1 MALTTLR
8 RLRYPGMIPIAALMI
23 VLFVALDLMS
33 GAVRNS
39 EELNR
44 TFVPLL
50 FLVLLG
56 LLVLAVMV
64 VINVIKLVR
73 RYRQQAA
80 GSRLTGRI
88 LIRFVLLSL
97 LPVGVVYYY
106 SLGFLLHGIDS
117 WFDVEIDRAMQD
129 AIALNQASLDL
140 NQRILLKYSQ
150 QLLTGL
156 ADNSTPASALSLET
170 LRRQASALKAPLLGP
185 GGQVQ
190 GYANEDPAQ
199 SEQLLAGLEDNAT
212 PAAALSLETLRR
224 QAGALEALLL
234 DPDGQ
239 VQGYANE
246 DPTQLVPDQPH
257 RELLQRVRS
266 GTNYVGL
273 ETRAGGD
280 LVVRVL
286 VADPLDHSPKL
297 QIIFPTSE
305 HISGLSQRLED
316 AYNRYA
322 ELAYL
327 RQSLK
332 LSFSVTLSLVLGFGL
347 MAALIAA
354 FHTARRLVTPVADI
368 ARGTRAVA
376 AGDYEQQL
384 PVPRHDDELALLV
397 TSFNTMTQR
406 IAEARDTADRSQ
418 RAVEAQRAY
427 LETVLG
433 RLSSGVVSIDPAQ
446 RLRTAN
452 PAASHILGLSLDEMR
467 EQDLAGLTR
476 QHPQVARWVETVQE
490 HLDDPEEWRTEIT
503 LFGGEGRQV
512 LLCRGSPLL
521 RPGSDEYGHV
531 VVFDDIT
538 TLITAQRDA
547 AWGEVAR
554 RLAHEIKNPL
564 TPIQL
569 SAERLRH
576 KLLPKLRDRD
586 AGIVDR
592 ATHTIIT
599 QVEAM
604 KGMVND
610 FSSYARTPKMETEPL
625 GLDALV
631 AEVMDLYCD
640 PGSGRH
646 LELRLQAPGARIM
659 GDPRRLRQV
668 IHNLVKNAQE
678 AVEDSAEPRILV
690 ATSQVEH
697 AEQRCVELWVQDNG
711 GGIDETL
718 LGTIFDP
725 YVTTKA
731 KGTGLGLA
739 IVKKIIEEHGGIIW
753 VENADAGARLTARL
767 PRWQAEAGRSGSP
780 STADTIDT

>member
-1 MALTTLR
+1 MALATLK
-8 RLRYPGMIPIAALMI
+8 RLRYPGLLPVAALMI
-23 VLFVALDLMS
+23 VLVVALDLMS

-44 TFVPLL
+44 TFLPLL

-64 VINVIKLVR
+64 VVNVVKLVR
-73 RYRQQAA
+73 HYRRQTA

-117 WFDVEIDRAMQD
+117 WFDVEIDRAMED

-140 NQRILLKYSQ
+140 NQRVLLKYC
-150 QLLTGL
+150 
-156 ADNSTPASALSLET
+156 
-170 LRRQASALKAPLLGP
+170 
-185 GGQVQ
+185 
-190 GYANEDPAQ
+190 
-199 SEQLLAGLEDNAT
+199 EQLLAGLEADAPT
-212 PAAALSLETLRR
+212 APSLETLRR

-234 DPDGQ
+234 GPGGQ
-239 VQGYANE
+239 VRGYANE
-246 DPTQLVPDQPH
+246 DPTQLVPDHPH
-257 RELLQRVRS
+257 REILQRVRS

-273 ETRAGGD
+273 ETRPGGE
-280 LVVRVL
+280 LMVRVL
-286 VADPLDHSPKL
+286 VADPLDHSPRL
-297 QIIFPTSE
+297 QLVFPTSE

-322 ELAYL
+322 ELSYL

-332 LSFSVTLSLVLGFGL
+332 LSFSITLSLVLGFGL

-354 FHTARRLVTPVADI
+354 FHTARRLVAPVADL
-368 ARGTRAVA
+368 ARGTRTVA

-384 PVPRHDDELALLV
+384 PVPRHDDELTFLV
-397 TSFNTMTQR
+397 TSFNAMTQR
-406 IAEARDTADRSQ
+406 IAQARDTADRSQ

-433 RLSSGVVSIDPAQ
+433 RLSSGVVSIDSAQ
-446 RLRTAN
+446 QLRTAN
-452 PAASHILGLSLDEMR
+452 PAASHILGLSPDEMR
-467 EQDLAGLTR
+467 EQSLARLAR
-476 QHPQVARWVETVQE
+476 RHPQVSPWVETVQE
-490 HLDDPEEWRTEIT
+490 HLEAPEEWRTEIT
-503 LFGGEGRQV
+503 LFGGEGRRI

-521 RPGSDEYGHV
+521 RPDGNQYGHV

-538 TLITAQRDA
+538 TLIRAQRDA

-576 KLLPKLRDRD
+576 KLLPKLRGRD
-586 AGIVDR
+586 ADILDR
-592 ATHTIIT
+592 ATHTIVT

-625 GLDALV
+625 APDTLV
-631 AEVMDLYCD
+631 AEVMDLYRTAD
-640 PGSGRH
+640 SGSH
-646 LELRLQAPGARIM
+646 LELRLEAPEARIM

-678 AVEDSAEPRILV
+678 AVEGGTQPHILV
-690 ATSQVEH
+690 ATAQVEQH
-697 AEQRCVELWVQDNG
+697 GVELWVQDNG
-711 GGIDETL
+711 GGVAEDL
-718 LGTIFDP
+718 LGTLFDP

-739 IVKKIIEEHGGIIW
+739 IVKKIIEEHGGIIG
-753 VENADAGARLTARL
+753 VENADAGARFTARL
-767 PRWQAEAGRSGSP
+767 PLWQGAGGRSDPP
-780 STADTIDT
+780 SSADTGDS

>member
-1 MALTTLR
+1 MALTTLK
-8 RLRYPGMIPIAALMI
+8 RLRYPGMLPVAALMI
-23 VLFVALDLMS
+23 ALFVALNLMS
-33 GAVRNS
+33 GAVQNS
-39 EELNR
+39 EDLNR
-44 TFVPLL
+44 TFLPLL

-56 LLVLAVMV
+56 LLILAVMV
-64 VINVIKLVR
+64 IVNVIKLVR
-73 RYRQQAA
+73 HHRRQAA
-80 GSRLTGRI
+80 GSRLTSRI

-117 WFDVEIDRAMQD
+117 WFDVEVDRAMKD

-140 NQRILLKYSQ
+140 NQRVLLKY
-150 QLLTGL
+150 
-156 ADNSTPASALSLET
+156 
-170 LRRQASALKAPLLGP
+170 
-185 GGQVQ
+185 
-190 GYANEDPAQ
+190 
-199 SEQLLAGLEDNAT
+199 SEQLLASLEDDAT
-212 PAAALSLETLRR
+212 AALALSLETLRR
-224 QAGALEALLL
+224 QAGALEALFLGPGGEVL
-234 DPDGQ
+234 
-239 VQGYANE
+239 GYANE
-246 DPTQLVPDQPH
+246 DPTQLVPDHPH
-257 RELLQRVRS
+257 REILQRVRP
-266 GTNYVGL
+266 GANYVGL
-273 ETRAGGD
+273 ETRAGGE

-286 VADPLDHSPKL
+286 VADSIDHSPRL
-297 QIIFPTSE
+297 QLVFPTSE

-354 FHTARRLVTPVADI
+354 FHTARRLVAPVADI
-368 ARGTRAVA
+368 ARGTRVVA

-384 PVPRHDDELALLV
+384 PVPRHDDELAFLV
-397 TSFNTMTQR
+397 TSFNAMTQR
-406 IAEARDTADRSQ
+406 IAQARNTADRSQ
-418 RAVEAQRAY
+418 RAVESQRSY

-433 RLSSGVVSIDPAQ
+433 RLSSGVVSIDPVQ

-452 PAASHILGLSLDEMR
+452 PAASHILGLSLAEMQ

-476 QHPQVARWVETVQE
+476 RHPQVLRWVETVQE
-490 HLDDPEEWRTEIT
+490 HLNDPKEWRTEIT

-521 RPGSDEYGHV
+521 RPDGDEYGHV

-538 TLITAQRDA
+538 TLIRAQRDA
-547 AWGEVAR
+547 AWGEVAH

-576 KLLPKLRDRD
+576 KLLPKLQDRD
-586 AGIVDR
+586 ADIVDR

-604 KGMVND
+604 QGMVND
-610 FSSYARTPKMETEPL
+610 FSSYARTPKRETELL
-625 GLDALV
+625 GLDTLV
-631 AEVMDLYCD
+631 AEVMDLYRSA
-640 PGSGRH
+640 GSSSH
-646 LELRLQAPGARIM
+646 LELRLEAPGVLIM

-678 AVEDSAEPRILV
+678 AVESCAEPHILV

-697 AEQRCVELWVQDNG
+697 AEQHSVELWVQDNG
-711 GGIDETL
+711 GGIDEAL

-725 YVTTKA
+725 YVTTKS

-753 VENADAGARLTARL
+753 VENVDTGARLTARF
-767 PRWQAEAGRSGSP
+767 PVWQGEASCSDPP
-780 STADTIDT
+780 SAADTIATRSTGLRNA

>member
-1 MALTTLR
+1 MALATLK
-8 RLRYPGMIPIAALMI
+8 RLRYPGMLPIAALMI

-39 EELNR
+39 EELSR
-44 TFVPLL
+44 TFLPLL

-64 VINVIKLVR
+64 VVNVVKLVR
-73 RYRQQAA
+73 HYRRQTT
-80 GSRLTGRI
+80 GSRLTSRI

-117 WFDVEIDRAMQD
+117 WFDVEIDRAMED

-140 NQRILLKYSQ
+140 NQRVLLKY
-150 QLLTGL
+150 
-156 ADNSTPASALSLET
+156 
-170 LRRQASALKAPLLGP
+170 
-185 GGQVQ
+185 
-190 GYANEDPAQ
+190 
-199 SEQLLAGLEDNAT
+199 SEQLLASLEGSAT
-212 PAAALSLETLRR
+212 TAPGPSLETLRR
-224 QAGALEALLL
+224 QAGALEALLFG
-234 DPDGQ
+234 PGGQ
-239 VQGYANE
+239 VRGYANE
-246 DPTQLVPDQPH
+246 DPTQLVPDRPH
-257 RELLQRVRS
+257 REILQRVRS

-286 VADPLDHSPKL
+286 VADPIDHAPKL
-297 QIIFPTSE
+297 QLVFPTSE
-305 HISGLSQRLED
+305 HISGLSQRLEA

-354 FHTARRLVTPVADI
+354 FHTARRLVAPVADI

-384 PVPRHDDELALLV
+384 PVPRHDDELTFLV
-397 TSFNTMTQR
+397 TSFNAMTQR
-406 IAEARDTADRSQ
+406 IAQARDTADRSQ
-418 RAVEAQRAY
+418 QAVEAQRAY

-433 RLSSGVVSIDPAQ
+433 RLSSGVVSVDPAQ

-476 QHPQVARWVETVQE
+476 RHPQVSRWVETVQE
-490 HLDDPEEWRTEIT
+490 HLDASEEWRTEIT

-521 RPGSDEYGHV
+521 RPNGNQYGHV

-576 KLLPKLRDRD
+576 KLLPKLWDRD

-610 FSSYARTPKMETEPL
+610 FSSYARTPKMEVECL
-625 GLDALV
+625 CLDTLV
-631 AEVMDLYCD
+631 AEVMDLYRAA
-640 PGSGRH
+640 GSGSH
-646 LELRLQAPGARIM
+646 LALRLEAPGARIM

-678 AVEDSAEPRILV
+678 AVEGHTEPHILV
-690 ATSQVEH
+690 ATSQVEQ
-697 AEQRCVELWVQDNG
+697 AEQYSVELWVQDNG
-711 GGIDETL
+711 GGVAAAL

-753 VENADAGARLTARL
+753 VENAAAGARLTARL
-767 PRWQAEAGRSGSP
+767 PLWQGEAGRSDPP
-780 STADTIDT
+780 SAADTTRGC

>member
-1 MALTTLR
+1 MALATLK
-8 RLRYPGMIPIAALMI
+8 RLRYPGMLPVAALMI

-33 GAVRNS
+33 GAVQNS

-44 TFVPLL
+44 AFVPLL

-64 VINVIKLVR
+64 VINVVKLVR
-73 RYRQQAA
+73 RYRRQAV

-117 WFDVEIDRAMQD
+117 WFDVEIDRAMKD

-140 NQRILLKYSQ
+140 NQRVLLKYSE
-150 QLLTGL
+150 QLFV
-156 ADNSTPASALSLET
+156 SLEDT
-170 LRRQASALKAPLLGP
+170 AMTAPAFG
-185 GGQVQ
+185 
-190 GYANEDPAQ
+190 
-199 SEQLLAGLEDNAT
+199 
-212 PAAALSLETLRR
+212 LETLRR

-234 DPDGQ
+234 GPGGQ
-239 VQGYANE
+239 IQGYANE
-246 DPTQLVPDQPH
+246 DPTQLVPDHPH
-257 RELLQRVRS
+257 REILQRVRA
-266 GTNYVGL
+266 GIDYVGL
-273 ETRAGGD
+273 ETRPGGE
-280 LVVRVL
+280 LVIRVL
-286 VADPLDHSPKL
+286 VADPGDHSPELQADPIDHSPML
-297 QIIFPTSE
+297 QIVFPTSE
-305 HISGLSQRLED
+305 HISGLSQRLEA

-347 MAALIAA
+347 MAALITA
-354 FHTARRLVTPVADI
+354 FHTARRLVAPVTDI

-376 AGDYEQQL
+376 AGNYEQQL
-384 PVPRHDDELALLV
+384 PMPRHDDELAFLV
-397 TSFNTMTQR
+397 TSFNAMTQR
-406 IAEARDTADRSQ
+406 IAQARDTADHSQ

-433 RLSSGVVSIDPAQ
+433 RLSSGVVSTDPAQ

-467 EQDLAGLTR
+467 QQGLAGLTR
-476 QHPQVARWVETVQE
+476 RHPQISRWVETVQE
-490 HLDDPEEWRTEIT
+490 HLDDSAKWRTEIT
-503 LFGGEGRQV
+503 LFGSKGRQV

-521 RPGSDEYGHV
+521 RPDGDKYGHV

-576 KLLPKLRDRD
+576 KLLPKLRDWD
-586 AGIVDR
+586 AGILDR

-604 KGMVND
+604 KEMVND
-610 FSSYARTPKMETEPL
+610 FSSYARTPEMETEPL
-625 GLDALV
+625 YLGALV
-631 AEVMDLYCD
+631 SEVMNLYCD
-640 PGSGRH
+640 AGSSGH
-646 LELRLQAPGARIM
+646 LALRLLAPGARIR

-678 AVEDSAEPRILV
+678 AVEGRAEPRILV
-690 ATSQVEH
+690 AISPVEH

-711 GGIDETL
+711 GGVDETL
-718 LGTIFDP
+718 LCTIFDP

-753 VENADAGARLTARL
+753 VENTDAGARFTARL
-767 PRWQAEAGRSGSP
+767 PQWQGGTGCPDPP
-780 STADTIDT
+780 SAADTIDTQSIRLKTV

>member
-1 MALTTLR
+1 MAPATLK
-8 RLRYPGMIPIAALMI
+8 RLRYPGMVPVAALLI
-23 VLFVALDLMS
+23 VLFIALDLMS
-33 GAVRNS
+33 GAVQNS
-39 EELNR
+39 ETLSR
-44 TFVPLL
+44 AFLPLL
-50 FLVLLG
+50 SLVLLG

-64 VINVIKLVR
+64 VVNLVKLVR
-73 RYRQQAA
+73 RYRRQAA
-80 GSRLTGRI
+80 GSRLTSRI

-117 WFDVEIDRAMQD
+117 WFDVEIDRAMED

-140 NQRILLKYSQ
+140 NQRLLLKYSQ
-150 QLLTGL
+150 QLLAGIEDSSATAL
-156 ADNSTPASALSLET
+156 ALSLE
-170 LRRQASALKAPLLGP
+170 G
-185 GGQVQ
+185 
-190 GYANEDPAQ
+190 
-199 SEQLLAGLEDNAT
+199 
-212 PAAALSLETLRR
+212 LRR
-224 QAGALEALLL
+224 QAGALEALILG
-234 DPDGQ
+234 PGGQ
-239 VQGYANE
+239 VYGYANE
-246 DPTQLVPDQPH
+246 DPTQLVPDQPR
-257 RELLQRVRS
+257 REVLQRVRA
-266 GTNYVGL
+266 GADYVGL
-273 ETRAGGD
+273 ETRDGGD

-286 VADPLDHSPKL
+286 VADPITRSRGL
-297 QIIFPTSE
+297 QIVFPTSE
-305 HISGLSQRLED
+305 HISGLSQRLETV
-316 AYNRYA
+316 YNRYA

-327 RQSLK
+327 RRSLK

-368 ARGTRAVA
+368 ARGTQAVA

-397 TSFNTMTQR
+397 TSFNAMTQR
-406 IAEARDTADRSQ
+406 IAQARDAADRSQ

-433 RLSSGVVSIDPAQ
+433 RLSSGVVSIDPTQ

-452 PAASHILGLSLDEMR
+452 PAASHILGLSPDAMR
-467 EQDLAGLTR
+467 EQDLAGLVR
-476 QHPQVARWVETVQE
+476 RRPQIAPWVETVQE
-490 HLDDPEEWRTEIT
+490 HLDDPREWRTELT
-503 LFGGEGRQV
+503 FFGGEGRQV

-521 RPGSDEYGHV
+521 RPDGDEYGHV

-576 KLLPKLRDRD
+576 KLLPKLRDQD
-586 AGIVDR
+586 ADILDR
-592 ATHTIIT
+592 STHTIVA

-604 KGMVND
+604 KEMVND
-610 FSSYARTPKMETEPL
+610 FSSYARKPEMETEPL
-625 GLDALV
+625 CLDTLV
-631 AEVMDLYCD
+631 AEVMDLYRD
-640 PGSGRH
+640 VGSGSH
-646 LELRLQAPGARIM
+646 LALRPQASGTRIM

-678 AVEDSAEPRILV
+678 AVDGHADPRILV

-697 AEQRCVELWVQDNG
+697 AEQRYVELQVRDSG
-711 GGIDETL
+711 GGIDEAL
-718 LGTIFDP
+718 LGTLFDP

-739 IVKKIIEEHGGIIW
+739 IVKKIIEEHGGIIRA
-753 VENADAGARLTARL
+753 ENLDGGARLTARL
-767 PRWQAEAGRSGSP
+767 PIWQGEADRSCPPDAAEAGD
-780 STADTIDT
+780 A

>member
-1 MALTTLR
+1 MALTTLK
-8 RLRYPGMIPIAALMI
+8 RLRYPGMLPVAALMI

-39 EELNR
+39 EDLNR
-44 TFVPLL
+44 TFLPLL

-56 LLVLAVMV
+56 LLILAVMV
-64 VINVIKLVR
+64 IVNVIKLVR
-73 RYRQQAA
+73 RHRQQAA

-117 WFDVEIDRAMQD
+117 WFDVEIDRAMKD

-140 NQRILLKYSQ
+140 NQRVLLKY
-150 QLLTGL
+150 
-156 ADNSTPASALSLET
+156 
-170 LRRQASALKAPLLGP
+170 
-185 GGQVQ
+185 
-190 GYANEDPAQ
+190 
-199 SEQLLAGLEDNAT
+199 SEQLLASLEDNAT
-212 PAAALSLETLRR
+212 AAPVPGLETLRR
-224 QAGALEALLL
+224 QAGALEALFLG
-234 DPDGQ
+234 PGGE
-239 VQGYANE
+239 VRGYANE
-246 DPTQLVPDQPH
+246 DPTQLVPDHPH
-257 RELLQRVRS
+257 REILQRVRP
-266 GTNYVGL
+266 GANYVGL
-273 ETRAGGD
+273 ETRAGSE

-286 VADPLDHSPKL
+286 VADPIDHSPKL
-297 QIIFPTSE
+297 QLVFPTSE

-354 FHTARRLVTPVADI
+354 FHTARRLVAPIADI

-384 PVPRHDDELALLV
+384 PVPRHDDELAFLV
-397 TSFNTMTQR
+397 ASFNAMTQR
-406 IAEARDTADRSQ
+406 IAQARDTADRSQ

-452 PAASHILGLSLDEMR
+452 PAASHILGLSLAEMQ

-476 QHPQVARWVETVQE
+476 RHPQVSRWVETVQE
-490 HLDDPEEWRTEIT
+490 HLDDPKEWRTEIT

-521 RPGSDEYGHV
+521 RPDDDEYGYV

-538 TLITAQRDA
+538 TLIRAQRDA

-569 SAERLRH
+569 SAERLRR

-586 AGIVDR
+586 ADIVDR

-604 KGMVND
+604 QGMVND
-610 FSSYARTPKMETEPL
+610 FSSYARTPRMEAEPL
-625 GLDALV
+625 GLDTFV
-631 AEVMDLYCD
+631 AEVLDLYRAA
-640 PGSGRH
+640 GSSSH
-646 LELRLQAPGARIM
+646 LKLRLEAPGVRIM

-678 AVEDSAEPRILV
+678 AVEGRAEPRILV

-697 AEQRCVELWVQDNG
+697 AEQHCVELWVRDNG
-711 GGIDETL
+711 GGVAEDL
-718 LGTIFDP
+718 LGNIFDP

-753 VENADAGARLTARL
+753 VENADAGARFTARL
-767 PRWQAEAGRSGSP
+767 PLWQGEAGHSDPP
-780 STADTIDT
+780 SAADTIATRSTGLRNA

>member
-1 MALTTLR
+1 MALVTLK
-8 RLRYPGMIPIAALMI
+8 RLHYPGMIPVTALLI

-33 GAVRNS
+33 GAVQNS
-39 EELNR
+39 EALNR
-44 TFVPLL
+44 SFVPLL

-64 VINVIKLVR
+64 VVNLVKLMR
-73 RYRQQAA
+73 RYRRQAA

-88 LIRFVLLSL
+88 LIHFVLLSL

-117 WFDVEIDRAMQD
+117 WFDVEIDRAMKD

-140 NQRILLKYSQ
+140 NQRVLLRYSE
-150 QLLTGL
+150 QLLTSIENN
-156 ADNSTPASALSLET
+156 AVTAPALGLET
-170 LRRQASALKAPLLGP
+170 LRR
-185 GGQVQ
+185 
-190 GYANEDPAQ
+190 
-199 SEQLLAGLEDNAT
+199 
-212 PAAALSLETLRR
+212 R
-224 QAGALEALLL
+224 AGALEALLFG
-234 DPDGQ
+234 PSGQ

-246 DPTQLVPDQPH
+246 DPTQLVPDHPQ
-257 RELLQRVRS
+257 REVLQRVRS
-266 GTNYVGL
+266 GANYVGL
-273 ETRAGGD
+273 ETHAGGE

-286 VADPLDHSPKL
+286 VANPIDHSPKL
-297 QIIFPTSE
+297 QIVFPTSE
-305 HISGLSQRLED
+305 HISGLSQRLEA
-316 AYNRYA
+316 AYNRYT

-368 ARGTRAVA
+368 ARGTQAVA
-376 AGDYEQQL
+376 AGNYEQQL

-397 TSFNTMTQR
+397 TSFNAMTQR
-406 IAEARDTADRSQ
+406 IAQARNTAERSQ
-418 RAVEAQRAY
+418 QAVEAQRAY

-433 RLSSGVVSIDPAQ
+433 RLSSGVVSIDPAR

-452 PAASHILGLSLDEMR
+452 PAASHILGLSPDEMR

-476 QHPQVARWVETVQE
+476 RHPQIECWAETVQE
-490 HLDDPEEWRTEIT
+490 HLDDPKEWRTEIT

-521 RPGSDEYGHV
+521 RPGGDGHGHV

-538 TLITAQRDA
+538 TLITAQRDV

-586 AGIVDR
+586 ADILNR
-592 ATHTIIT
+592 ATHTVIA

-604 KGMVND
+604 QEMVND
-610 FSSYARTPKMETEPL
+610 FSSYARMPEMEAEPL
-625 GLDALV
+625 GLDTLV
-631 AEVMDLYCD
+631 SEVMDLYRD
-640 PGSGRH
+640 AGSGGY
-646 LELRLQAPGARIM
+646 LELRLQASGARIM

-678 AVEDSAEPRILV
+678 AVDGRAEPHILV
-690 ATSQVEH
+690 ATSQAEH
-697 AEQRCVELWVQDNG
+697 AEQRYAELRVRDNG
-711 GGIDETL
+711 EGIDEAL

-753 VENADAGARLTARL
+753 VENADTTGACLTARL
-767 PRWQAEAGRSGSP
+767 PMDSGLLP
-780 STADTIDT
+780 

>member
-1 MALTTLR
+1 MALTTLK
-8 RLRYPGMIPIAALMI
+8 RLRYPGMLPVAALMI

-33 GAVRNS
+33 GAVQNS
-39 EELNR
+39 EDLNR
-44 TFVPLL
+44 TFLPLL

-56 LLVLAVMV
+56 LLILAVMV
-64 VINVIKLVR
+64 IVNVVKLVR
-73 RYRQQAA
+73 RHRQQAA

-117 WFDVEIDRAMQD
+117 WFDVEIDRAMKD

-140 NQRILLKYSQ
+140 NQRVLLKY
-150 QLLTGL
+150 
-156 ADNSTPASALSLET
+156 
-170 LRRQASALKAPLLGP
+170 
-185 GGQVQ
+185 
-190 GYANEDPAQ
+190 
-199 SEQLLAGLEDNAT
+199 SEQLLASLEDNAT
-212 PAAALSLETLRR
+212 AAPAPSLETLRR
-224 QAGALEALLL
+224 QAGALEALFLG
-234 DPDGQ
+234 PGGE
-239 VQGYANE
+239 VRGYANE
-246 DPTQLVPDQPH
+246 DPTQLVPDHPH
-257 RELLQRVRS
+257 REILQRVRP
-266 GTNYVGL
+266 GANYVGL
-273 ETRAGGD
+273 ETRAGSE

-286 VADPLDHSPKL
+286 VVDPIDHSPKL
-297 QIIFPTSE
+297 QLVFPTSE

-354 FHTARRLVTPVADI
+354 FHTARRLVAPIADI

-384 PVPRHDDELALLV
+384 PVPRHDDELAFLV
-397 TSFNTMTQR
+397 ASFNAMTQR
-406 IAEARDTADRSQ
+406 IAQARDTADRSQ

-433 RLSSGVVSIDPAQ
+433 RLSSGVVTIDPAQ

-452 PAASHILGLSLDEMR
+452 PAASHILGLSLAEMQK
-467 EQDLAGLTR
+467 QDLVGLTR
-476 QHPQVARWVETVQE
+476 RHPQVSRWVETVQE
-490 HLDDPEEWRTEIT
+490 HLDDPKEWRTEIT

-521 RPGSDEYGHV
+521 RPNDDKYGYV

-538 TLITAQRDA
+538 TLIRAQRDA

-586 AGIVDR
+586 ADIVDR

-604 KGMVND
+604 QGMVND
-610 FSSYARTPKMETEPL
+610 FSSYARTPRMEAEPL
-625 GLDALV
+625 GLDTLV
-631 AEVMDLYCD
+631 AEVMDLYRAA
-640 PGSGRH
+640 GSSSH
-646 LELRLQAPGARIM
+646 LELRLEAPGVRIM

-678 AVEDSAEPRILV
+678 AVEGRAEPRILV

-697 AEQRCVELWVQDNG
+697 AEQHCVELWVRDNG
-711 GGIDETL
+711 GGVAEDL

-753 VENADAGARLTARL
+753 VENADAGAHFTARL
-767 PRWQAEAGRSGSP
+767 PLWQGEAGHSDPPSAEVTIATRSTGLRN
-780 STADTIDT
+780 A

>member
-1 MALTTLR
+1 MAFTTLK
-8 RLRYPGMIPIAALMI
+8 RLRYPGMLPVAALMI
-23 VLFVALDLMS
+23 VLFVALNLMS
-33 GAVRNS
+33 SAVQNS
-39 EELNR
+39 EDLNR
-44 TFVPLL
+44 TFLPLL

-56 LLVLAVMV
+56 LLILAVMV
-64 VINVIKLVR
+64 IVNVIKLVR
-73 RYRQQAA
+73 HHRRQAA

-117 WFDVEIDRAMQD
+117 WFDVEVDRAMKD

-140 NQRILLKYSQ
+140 NQRVLLKYSE
-150 QLLTGL
+150 QLLT
-156 ADNSTPASALSLET
+156 SLEDDAT
-170 LRRQASALKAPLLGP
+170 AAL
-185 GGQVQ
+185 
-190 GYANEDPAQ
+190 
-199 SEQLLAGLEDNAT
+199 
-212 PAAALSLETLRR
+212 ALSLETLRR
-224 QAGALEALLL
+224 QAGALEALFLGPGGEVL
-234 DPDGQ
+234 
-239 VQGYANE
+239 GYANE
-246 DPTQLVPDQPH
+246 DPTQLVPDHPH
-257 RELLQRVRS
+257 REILQRVRP
-266 GTNYVGL
+266 GANYVGL
-273 ETRAGGD
+273 ETRTGGE

-286 VADPLDHSPKL
+286 VADSIDHSLRL
-297 QIIFPTSE
+297 QLVFPTSE

-354 FHTARRLVTPVADI
+354 FHTARRLVAPVADI

-384 PVPRHDDELALLV
+384 PVPRHDDELAFLV
-397 TSFNTMTQR
+397 TSFNAMTQR
-406 IAEARDTADRSQ
+406 IAQARNTADRSQ
-418 RAVEAQRAY
+418 RAVEAQRSY

-433 RLSSGVVSIDPAQ
+433 RLSSGVVSIDPIQ

-452 PAASHILGLSLDEMR
+452 PAASHILGLSLAEMQ

-476 QHPQVARWVETVQE
+476 RHPQVLRWVETVQE
-490 HLDDPEEWRTEIT
+490 HLNDPKEWRTEIT

-521 RPGSDEYGHV
+521 RPDDNEYGHV

-538 TLITAQRDA
+538 TLIRAQRDA
-547 AWGEVAR
+547 AWGEVAH

-569 SAERLRH
+569 SAERMRH
-576 KLLPKLRDRD
+576 KLLPKLQNRD
-586 AGIVDR
+586 ADIVDR

-604 KGMVND
+604 QGMVND
-610 FSSYARTPKMETEPL
+610 FSSYARTPKIEAELL
-625 GLDALV
+625 GLDTLV
-631 AEVMDLYCD
+631 AEVMDLYRAA
-640 PGSGRH
+640 GSSSH
-646 LELRLQAPGARIM
+646 LELRLEAPGVRIM

-678 AVEDSAEPRILV
+678 AVEGCAEPHILV
-690 ATSQVEH
+690 ATSQVKH
-697 AEQRCVELWVQDNG
+697 AEQHSVELWSQDNG
-711 GGIDETL
+711 GGIDEAL

-753 VENADAGARLTARL
+753 VENVDTGARLTARFPVWQGAASCSDL
-767 PRWQAEAGRSGSP
+767 PSA
-780 STADTIDT
+780 ADTIATRSTGLRNA